1 MTDLLLSELVVLLL
15 LLPVLLRPFSKSL
28 KKGRAIPILPFL
40 SLFVCICITIGQ
52 GIVLYLFILVLFV
65 LIVCLSEI
73 IRLIAFSQGMLNDFY
88 GIASMMLRIMLLCLF
103 CGVAYCAFRFAP
115 EASIRTEYPLTV
127 RSIELTDK
135 TNAGTNKGSAEQT
148 ADSDSPA
155 SSASSNLSASRNP
168 IEGLLI
174 ERQGGADKRAL
185 VIIAEVFP
193 YAERPETLASLLAD
207 QGYTVAEITRLKP
220 RGVIPRIELYRKLL
234 HLVGKK
240 EQRYLPKEDDPQTAA
255 FFADFL
261 EQTVARYGRNKR
273 IFLYAEGIYTDLAAH
288 FCTENPGVFTGVFFS
303 LSEEEPLPSAPDGW
317 IQTMR
322 EHNPELPSED
332 NSAADTTAVSD
343 AASEQAAGAGGN
355 GSAET
360 APAVSAAPATAPTQ
374 PERPLPFC
382 CYIRPYS
389 ELAGFGQLR
398 AEDALAAEL
407 LGSGRSIGRQDKAAA
422 AAAFNRY
429 ALLF

>member
-40 SLFVCICITIGQ
+40 SLFVCICIIIGQ
-52 GIVLYLFILVLFV
+52 GIVLYLCILALFV

-73 IRLIAFSQGMLNDFY
+73 IRLAAFSQEIPNDFY
-88 GIASMMLRIMLLCLF
+88 GIASMMLRIVLLCLF
-103 CGVAYCAFRFAP
+103 CGAAYCAFRFAP
-115 EASIRTEYPLTV
+115 EASIRTEYPLIV

-135 TNAGTNKGSAEQT
+135 TNAGADKGSAEQT
-148 ADSDSPA
+148 ADSASPDS
-155 SSASSNLSASRNP
+155 SASRNP

-185 VIIAEVFP
+185 VIIAESFP
-193 YAERPETLASLLAD
+193 YTERPETLASLLAD

-220 RGVIPRIELYRKLL
+220 RGIIPRIELYRKLL

-240 EQRYLPKEDDPQTAA
+240 EQRYLIKEDDPQTAA
-255 FFADFL
+255 SFADFL

-322 EHNPELPSED
+322 EHNPELLPED
-332 NSAADTTAVSD
+332 NSAMDTTAVSD

-360 APAVSAAPATAPTQ
+360 ASAVSAVPATALTQ

-398 AEDALAAEL
+398 AEDTLAAEL

-429 ALLF
+429 AILF

>member
-1 MTDLLLSELVVLLL
+1 M
-15 LLPVLLRPFSKSL
+15 
-28 KKGRAIPILPFL
+28 
-40 SLFVCICITIGQ
+40 
-52 GIVLYLFILVLFV
+52 
-65 LIVCLSEI
+65 
-73 IRLIAFSQGMLNDFY
+73 
-88 GIASMMLRIMLLCLF
+88 
-103 CGVAYCAFRFAP
+103 
-115 EASIRTEYPLTV
+115 
-127 RSIELTDK
+127 
-135 TNAGTNKGSAEQT
+135 
-148 ADSDSPA
+148 
-155 SSASSNLSASRNP
+155 
-168 IEGLLI
+168 
-174 ERQGGADKRAL
+174 
-185 VIIAEVFP
+185 IIAEAFP

-240 EQRYLPKEDDPQTAA
+240 EQRYLIKEDDPQTAA

-322 EHNPELPSED
+322 EHNPELLPEN

-382 CYIRPYS
+382 CYIRPYP

>member
-40 SLFVCICITIGQ
+40 SLFVCICIIIGQ

-73 IRLIAFSQGMLNDFY
+73 IRLTAFSQGMLNDFY
-88 GIASMMLRIMLLCLF
+88 GIASMMLRIVLLCLF

-115 EASIRTEYPLTV
+115 EASIRTDYPLTV
-127 RSIELTDK
+127 RSIELTDN
-135 TNAGTNKGSAEQT
+135 TSAGSNKDTAEQP
-148 ADSDSPA
+148 ADSASPDA
-155 SSASSNLSASRNP
+155 SASCNLSASRNP

-185 VIIAEVFP
+185 VIIAEAFP
-193 YAERPETLASLLAD
+193 YTERPETLASLLAD

-220 RGVIPRIELYRKLL
+220 RGIIPRIELYRKLL

-240 EQRYLPKEDDPQTAA
+240 EQRYLLKEDDPQTAA

-303 LSEEEPLPSAPDGW
+303 LSEEEPLPPAPDGW
-317 IQTMR
+317 IQTIR
-322 EHNPELPSED
+322 EHNPELLPED
-332 NSAADTTAVSD
+332 NSAADTPVISA
-343 AASEQAAGAGGN
+343 AASEQAAGVGGN
-355 GSAET
+355 GSADT
-360 APAVSAAPATAPTQ
+360 APAVSAVPATAPTQ

>member
-28 KKGRAIPILPFL
+28 KKGHAVPILPFL
-40 SLFVCICITIGQ
+40 SLFVCICILIGQ
-52 GIVLYLFILVLFV
+52 GIVLSLFIVIIFV
-65 LIVCLSEI
+65 LIICLSEV
-73 IRLIAFSQGMLNDFY
+73 IRLIAFFQGVLNDFY
-88 GIASMMLRIMLLCLF
+88 GIASMILRVVLLCLF
-103 CGVAYCAFRFAP
+103 CGVTYCAFRYAP
-115 EASIRTEYPLTV
+115 EAHIRTEHPLTV
-127 RSIELTDK
+127 RSIELTDR
-135 TNAGTNKGSAEQT
+135 TAADTGNNSVEQT
-148 ADSDSPA
+148 VD
-155 SSASSNLSASRNP
+155 SASSDSSIPPTLSAPRNP

-193 YAERPETLASLLAD
+193 YSGQPETLAALLAD

-220 RGVIPRIELYRKLL
+220 RGIIPRTELYQKLL

-240 EQRYLPKEDDPQTAA
+240 EQRYLAKEDDPQTAA
-255 FFADFL
+255 FFAEFL
-261 EQTVARYGRNKR
+261 EKTVARYGRNKR

-288 FCTENPGVFTGVFFS
+288 FCTENPGVFTSVFFS

-322 EHNPELPSED
+322 EHNPELLPED
-332 NSAADTTAVSD
+332 NTAADTTAVSD
-343 AASEQAAGAGGN
+343 AASEQAAGTGGN

-360 APAVSAAPATAPTQ
+360 APAVSAAPVTAAAQ
-374 PERPLPFC
+374 PERPLPFY
-382 CYIRPYS
+382 CYIRPYP

-398 AEDALAAEL
+398 AEDALATEL

>member
-40 SLFVCICITIGQ
+40 SLFVCICIIIGQ

-88 GIASMMLRIMLLCLF
+88 GIASMMLRIVLLCLF

-135 TNAGTNKGSAEQT
+135 DTAEQT
-148 ADSDSPA
+148 ADSASPDS
-155 SSASSNLSASRNP
+155 SASRNP

-185 VIIAEVFP
+185 VIIAEAFP
-193 YAERPETLASLLAD
+193 YTERPETLASLLAD

-220 RGVIPRIELYRKLL
+220 RGIIPRIELYRKLL
-234 HLVGKK
+234 HLIGKK
-240 EQRYLPKEDDPQTAA
+240 EQRYLIKEDDPQTAA

-261 EQTVARYGRNKR
+261 GQTVARYGRNKR

-288 FCTENPGVFTGVFFS
+288 FCTENPGVFAGVFFS
-303 LSEEEPLPSAPDGW
+303 LSEEEPLPPAPDGW

-322 EHNPELPSED
+322 EHNPELLPED
-332 NSAADTTAVSD
+332 NSTADTTAVSD
-343 AASEQAAGAGGN
+343 AASEQAAGTGGN

-382 CYIRPYS
+382 CYIRPYP

>member
-28 KKGRAIPILPFL
+28 KKGHAVPILPFL
-40 SLFVCICITIGQ
+40 SLFVCICILIGQ
-52 GIVLYLFILVLFV
+52 GIVLSLFIVIIFV
-65 LIVCLSEI
+65 LIICLSEV
-73 IRLIAFSQGMLNDFY
+73 IRLIAFFQGVLNDFY
-88 GIASMMLRIMLLCLF
+88 GIASMILRVVLLCLF
-103 CGVAYCAFRFAP
+103 CGVTYCAFRYAP
-115 EASIRTEYPLTV
+115 EAHIRTEHPLTV
-127 RSIELTDK
+127 RSIELTDR
-135 TNAGTNKGSAEQT
+135 TAADTGNKSVEQT
-148 ADSDSPA
+148 VD
-155 SSASSNLSASRNP
+155 SASSDSSIPPTLSAPRNP

-193 YAERPETLASLLAD
+193 YSGQPETLAALLAD

-220 RGVIPRIELYRKLL
+220 RGIIPRTELYQKLL

-240 EQRYLPKEDDPQTAA
+240 EQRYLAKEDDPQTAA
-255 FFADFL
+255 FFAEFL
-261 EQTVARYGRNKR
+261 EKTVARYGRNKR

-288 FCTENPGVFTGVFFS
+288 FCTEHPGVFTGVFFC

-317 IQTMR
+317 VQTMR
-322 EHNPELPSED
+322 EHNPELPSDD
-332 NSAADTTAVSD
+332 NSTADTTAVSEAPMT
-343 AASEQAAGAGGN
+343 AAAQPTSPEATPQ
-355 GSAET
+355 SLT
-360 APAVSAAPATAPTQ
+360 APAQ
-374 PERPLPFC
+374 PERTLPFC
-382 CYIRPYS
+382 YYIRPYP

-398 AEDALAAEL
+398 AEDALATEL

-422 AAAFNRY
+422 AAAFSRY

>member
-40 SLFVCICITIGQ
+40 SLFVCICIIIGQ

-73 IRLIAFSQGMLNDFY
+73 IRLAAFSQEIPNDFY
-88 GIASMMLRIMLLCLF
+88 GIASMMLRIVLLCLF
-103 CGVAYCAFRFAP
+103 CGAAYCAFRFAP
-115 EASIRTEYPLTV
+115 EASIRTEYPLIV

-135 TNAGTNKGSAEQT
+135 TNAGADKGSAEQT
-148 ADSDSPA
+148 ADSASPDS
-155 SSASSNLSASRNP
+155 SVSRNLSASRNP

-174 ERQGGADKRAL
+174 ERQGGADKRTL
-185 VIIAEVFP
+185 VIITEAFP
-193 YAERPETLASLLAD
+193 YTERPETLASLLAD

-220 RGVIPRIELYRKLL
+220 RGIIPRIELYRKLL
-234 HLVGKK
+234 HLIGKK
-240 EQRYLPKEDDPQTAA
+240 EQRYLIKEDDPQTAA

-273 IFLYAEGIYTDLAAH
+273 IFLYAEGIYIDLAAH

-322 EHNPELPSED
+322 EHNPGILPED
-332 NSAADTTAVSD
+332 NSIADTTAVSD

-360 APAVSAAPATAPTQ
+360 APTVSAAPATAPTQ
-374 PERPLPFC
+374 PERPLPFY
-382 CYIRPYS
+382 CYIRPYP

>member
-1 MTDLLLSELVVLLL
+1 
-15 LLPVLLRPFSKSL
+15 
-28 KKGRAIPILPFL
+28 
-40 SLFVCICITIGQ
+40 
-52 GIVLYLFILVLFV
+52 
-65 LIVCLSEI
+65 
-73 IRLIAFSQGMLNDFY
+73 MLNDFY
-88 GIASMMLRIMLLCLF
+88 GIASMMLRIVLLCLF

-135 TNAGTNKGSAEQT
+135 TSAGSNKDTAEQP
-148 ADSDSPA
+148 ADSASPDA
-155 SSASSNLSASRNP
+155 SASRNLSASRNP

-185 VIIAEVFP
+185 VIIAEAFP

-234 HLVGKK
+234 HLIGKK
-240 EQRYLPKEDDPQTAA
+240 EQRYLIKEDDPQTAA

-322 EHNPELPSED
+322 AHNPELLPED

-382 CYIRPYS
+382 CYIRPYP

-422 AAAFNRY
+422 AAAFNQY

>member
-1 MTDLLLSELVVLLL
+1 MTDLLLSELVALLL

-40 SLFVCICITIGQ
+40 SLFVCICIIIGQ

-88 GIASMMLRIMLLCLF
+88 GIASMMLRIVLLCLF
-103 CGVAYCAFRFAP
+103 CGIAYCAFRFAP

-135 TNAGTNKGSAEQT
+135 TSTGTDKGTAEQT
-148 ADSDSPA
+148 ADSASPD
-155 SSASSNLSASRNP
+155 SSAPRNP

-185 VIIAEVFP
+185 VIIAEAFP
-193 YAERPETLASLLAD
+193 YTERSETLASLLAD

-220 RGVIPRIELYRKLL
+220 RGIIPRIELYRKLL
-234 HLVGKK
+234 HLIGKK
-240 EQRYLPKEDDPQTAA
+240 EQRYLIKEDDPQIAT

-303 LSEEEPLPSAPDGW
+303 LSEEEPLPPAPDGW
-317 IQTMR
+317 IQTIR
-322 EHNPELPSED
+322 EHNPELLPED
-332 NSAADTTAVSD
+332 NSAADATAVSD
-343 AASEQAAGAGGN
+343 AASEQAAGVGGN
-355 GSAET
+355 DSAET
-360 APAVSAAPATAPTQ
+360 ASAVSAVPATAPTQ
-374 PERPLPFC
+374 PERPLPFY

>member
-1 MTDLLLSELVVLLL
+1 M
-15 LLPVLLRPFSKSL
+15 
-28 KKGRAIPILPFL
+28 
-40 SLFVCICITIGQ
+40 
-52 GIVLYLFILVLFV
+52 
-65 LIVCLSEI
+65 
-73 IRLIAFSQGMLNDFY
+73 
-88 GIASMMLRIMLLCLF
+88 
-103 CGVAYCAFRFAP
+103 
-115 EASIRTEYPLTV
+115 
-127 RSIELTDK
+127 
-135 TNAGTNKGSAEQT
+135 
-148 ADSDSPA
+148 
-155 SSASSNLSASRNP
+155 
-168 IEGLLI
+168 
-174 ERQGGADKRAL
+174 
-185 VIIAEVFP
+185 IIAEAFP

-240 EQRYLPKEDDPQTAA
+240 EQRYLIKEDDPQTAA

-288 FCTENPGVFTGVFFS
+288 FCTENPGVFAGVFFS

-322 EHNPELPSED
+322 EHNPELRTED
-332 NSAADTTAVSD
+332 NTLA
-343 AASEQAAGAGGN
+343 EQ
-355 GSAET
+355 
-360 APAVSAAPATAPTQ
+360 VQ
-374 PERPLPFC
+374 PERPLPFY

>member
-28 KKGRAIPILPFL
+28 KKGRAIPFL
-40 SLFVCICITIGQ
+40 SLFVCICIIIGQ

-88 GIASMMLRIMLLCLF
+88 GIASMMLRMVLLCLF

-135 TNAGTNKGSAEQT
+135 TSAGSNKDTAEQP
-148 ADSDSPA
+148 ADSASPDA
-155 SSASSNLSASRNP
+155 SASCNLSASRNP

-185 VIIAEVFP
+185 VIIAEAFP
-193 YAERPETLASLLAD
+193 YTERPETLASLLAD
-207 QGYTVAEITRLKP
+207 QGYTVAEMTRLKP

-240 EQRYLPKEDDPQTAA
+240 EQRYLIKEDNPQTAA

-322 EHNPELPSED
+322 EHNPELLPED

-343 AASEQAAGAGGN
+343 AASEQAAGVGGN
-355 GSAET
+355 GSMET
-360 APAVSAAPATAPTQ
+360 APAVSATPATALTQ

>member
-1 MTDLLLSELVVLLL
+1 MTDLLLSELVALLL

-28 KKGRAIPILPFL
+28 KKGRALPILPFL
-40 SLFVCICITIGQ
+40 SLFVCICIIIGQ

-88 GIASMMLRIMLLCLF
+88 GIASMMLRIVLLCLF

-127 RSIELTDK
+127 RSIELNDKTSGGTDK
-135 TNAGTNKGSAEQT
+135 DTTEQT
-148 ADSDSPA
+148 ADSASPD
-155 SSASSNLSASRNP
+155 SSAPRNP

-185 VIIAEVFP
+185 VIIAEAFP
-193 YAERPETLASLLAD
+193 YAERPETLASLLAA

-220 RGVIPRIELYRKLL
+220 RGIIPRIELYRKLL

-240 EQRYLPKEDDPQTAA
+240 EQRYLIKEDEPQTAA

-303 LSEEEPLPSAPDGW
+303 LCEEEPLPSAPEGW
-317 IQTMR
+317 VRIVR
-322 EHNPELPSED
+322 EQQSDTPAED
-332 NSAADTTAVSD
+332 SFVAGNAAASSDAAVSD
-343 AASEQAAGAGGN
+343 TARQNIAEQA
-355 GSAET
+355 
-360 APAVSAAPATAPTQ
+360 
-374 PERPLPFC
+374 RPFC
-382 CYIRPYS
+382 YYIRPYPK
-389 ELAGFGQLR
+389 LAGFGQLR

-429 ALLF
+429 AILF

>member
-1 MTDLLLSELVVLLL
+1 MILRVV
-15 LLPVLLRPFSKSL
+15 
-28 KKGRAIPILPFL
+28 
-40 SLFVCICITIGQ
+40 
-52 GIVLYLFILVLFV
+52 
-65 LIVCLSEI
+65 
-73 IRLIAFSQGMLNDFY
+73 
-88 GIASMMLRIMLLCLF
+88 LLCLF
-103 CGVAYCAFRFAP
+103 CGVTYCAFRYAP
-115 EASIRTEYPLTV
+115 EAHIRTEHPLTV
-127 RSIELTDK
+127 RSIELTDR
-135 TNAGTNKGSAEQT
+135 TAADTGNNSVEQT
-148 ADSDSPA
+148 VD
-155 SSASSNLSASRNP
+155 SASSDSSIPPTLSAPYNP

-193 YAERPETLASLLAD
+193 YSGQPETLAALLAD

-220 RGVIPRIELYRKLL
+220 RGIIPRTELYQKLL

-240 EQRYLPKEDDPQTAA
+240 EQRYLAKEDDPQTAA
-255 FFADFL
+255 FFAEFL
-261 EQTVARYGRNKR
+261 EKTVARYGRNKR

-288 FCTENPGVFTGVFFS
+288 FCTEHPGVFTGVFFC

-322 EHNPELPSED
+322 EHNQELLPED

-343 AASEQAAGAGGN
+343 AASEQAAGAVGN

-382 CYIRPYS
+382 CYIRPYP

-422 AAAFNRY
+422 AGSTNTAASILQSSCGFACTPTMLRGIKRRRPSMPARNGKLVRNRKKSAAGSY
-429 ALLF
+429 CSACMGFCSTVSTLSIQKKLS

>member
-40 SLFVCICITIGQ
+40 SLFVCICIIIGQ
-52 GIVLYLFILVLFV
+52 GIVLYLCILALFV

-73 IRLIAFSQGMLNDFY
+73 IRLAAFSQEIPNDFY
-88 GIASMMLRIMLLCLF
+88 GIASMMLRIVLLCLF
-103 CGVAYCAFRFAP
+103 CGTAYCAFRFAP
-115 EASIRTEYPLTV
+115 EASIRTEYPLIV

-135 TNAGTNKGSAEQT
+135 TNAGADKGSAEQT
-148 ADSDSPA
+148 ADSASPDS
-155 SSASSNLSASRNP
+155 SVSRNLSTSRNP

-185 VIIAEVFP
+185 VIIAEAFP

-234 HLVGKK
+234 HLVEKK

-261 EQTVARYGRNKR
+261 EQTIARYGRNKR

-288 FCTENPGVFTGVFFS
+288 FCTENPGVFTGVFFA
-303 LSEEEPLPSAPDGW
+303 LSEEEPLPSAPEGW
-317 IQTMR
+317 VRIVR
-322 EHNPELPSED
+322 EQQSDTPAED
-332 NSAADTTAVSD
+332 SFAAGSAAASSDAAVSD
-343 AASEQAAGAGGN
+343 TARQNIAEQA
-355 GSAET
+355 
-360 APAVSAAPATAPTQ
+360 
-374 PERPLPFC
+374 RPFC
-382 CYIRPYS
+382 YYIRPYPK
-389 ELAGFGQLR
+389 LAGFGQLR

>member
-1 MTDLLLSELVVLLL
+1 MTDLLLSELVALLL

-40 SLFVCICITIGQ
+40 SLFVCICIIIGQ
-52 GIVLYLFILVLFV
+52 GIVLYLCILALFV

-73 IRLIAFSQGMLNDFY
+73 IRLAAFSQEIPNDFY
-88 GIASMMLRIMLLCLF
+88 GIASMMLRIVLLCLF
-103 CGVAYCAFRFAP
+103 CGAAYCAFRFAP
-115 EASIRTEYPLTV
+115 EASIRTEYPLIV

-135 TNAGTNKGSAEQT
+135 TNAGADKGSAEQT
-148 ADSDSPA
+148 ADSASPDS
-155 SSASSNLSASRNP
+155 SVSRNLSASRNP

-174 ERQGGADKRAL
+174 ERQGGADKRTL
-185 VIIAEVFP
+185 VIITEAFP
-193 YAERPETLASLLAD
+193 YTERPETLASLLAD

-220 RGVIPRIELYRKLL
+220 RGIIPRIELYRKLL
-234 HLVGKK
+234 HLIGKK
-240 EQRYLPKEDDPQTAA
+240 EQRYLIKEDDPQTAA

-273 IFLYAEGIYTDLAAH
+273 IFLYAEGIYIDLAAH

-322 EHNPELPSED
+322 EHNPGILPED
-332 NSAADTTAVSD
+332 NSIADTTAVSD

-360 APAVSAAPATAPTQ
+360 APTVSAAPATAPTQ
-374 PERPLPFC
+374 PERPLPFY
-382 CYIRPYS
+382 CYIRPYP

>member
-28 KKGRAIPILPFL
+28 KKGHAVPILPFL
-40 SLFVCICITIGQ
+40 SLFVCICILIGQ
-52 GIVLYLFILVLFV
+52 GIVLSLFIVIIFV
-65 LIVCLSEI
+65 LIICLSEV
-73 IRLIAFSQGMLNDFY
+73 IRLIAFFQGVLNDFY
-88 GIASMMLRIMLLCLF
+88 GIASMILRVVLLCLF
-103 CGVAYCAFRFAP
+103 CGVTYCAFRYAP
-115 EASIRTEYPLTV
+115 EAHIRTEHPLTV
-127 RSIELTDK
+127 RSIELTD
-135 TNAGTNKGSAEQT
+135 TIGADTGTAERP
-148 ADSDSPA
+148 ADSVLTDA
-155 SSASSNLSASRNP
+155 SAPRNP

-193 YAERPETLASLLAD
+193 YSGKPETLAALLAD

-220 RGVIPRIELYRKLL
+220 RGIIPRTELYQKLL

-240 EQRYLPKEDDPQTAA
+240 EQRYLAKEDDPQTAA
-255 FFADFL
+255 FFAEFL
-261 EQTVARYGRNKR
+261 EKTVARYGRNKR

-288 FCTENPGVFTGVFFS
+288 FCTGHPGVFTGVFFC

-317 IQTMR
+317 VQTMR
-322 EHNPELPSED
+322 EHNPELPSDD
-332 NSAADTTAVSD
+332 NSTADTTAVSEAPMT
-343 AASEQAAGAGGN
+343 AAAQPTSPEATPQ
-355 GSAET
+355 SLT
-360 APAVSAAPATAPTQ
+360 APAQ
-374 PERPLPFC
+374 PERTLPFC
-382 CYIRPYS
+382 YYIRPYP

-398 AEDALAAEL
+398 AEDALATEL

>member
-40 SLFVCICITIGQ
+40 SLFVCICIIIGQ

-88 GIASMMLRIMLLCLF
+88 GIASMMLRMVLLCLF

-127 RSIELTDK
+127 RSIELTGKTSAATDK
-135 TNAGTNKGSAEQT
+135 GTAEQT
-148 ADSDSPA
+148 ADSASPD
-155 SSASSNLSASRNP
+155 SSAPRNP

-185 VIIAEVFP
+185 VIIAEAFP
-193 YAERPETLASLLAD
+193 YTERPETLASLLAD

-240 EQRYLPKEDDPQTAA
+240 EQRYLIKEDDPQTAA

-322 EHNPELPSED
+322 EHNPELLPED
-332 NSAADTTAVSD
+332 NSAADTAV
-343 AASEQAAGAGGN
+343 GAGGN

-360 APAVSAAPATAPTQ
+360 ASAVSAVPATAPTQ